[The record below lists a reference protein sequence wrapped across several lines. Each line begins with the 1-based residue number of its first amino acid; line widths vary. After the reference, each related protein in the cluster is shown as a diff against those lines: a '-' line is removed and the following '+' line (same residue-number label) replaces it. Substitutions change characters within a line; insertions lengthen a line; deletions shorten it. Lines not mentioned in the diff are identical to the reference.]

1 MYNFLLNMYIMG
13 KIDEHYLT
21 EMVKKKRITEEE
33 KEMIL
38 STPKI

>member
-1 MYNFLLNMYIMG
+1 MYTFLLNMYIMG
-13 KIDEHYLT
+13 KIDEYYLT
-21 EMVKKKRITEEE
+21 EMVKKNRITEKE